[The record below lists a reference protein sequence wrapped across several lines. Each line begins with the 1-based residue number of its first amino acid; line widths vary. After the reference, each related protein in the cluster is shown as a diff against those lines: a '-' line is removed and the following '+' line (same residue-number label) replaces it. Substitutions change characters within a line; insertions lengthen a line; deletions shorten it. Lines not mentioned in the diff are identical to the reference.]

1 MMYASTRVLALT
13 ALLAVAAPLT
23 AQQTYARAEPRT
35 SAAVPSPGPAPAP
48 APATRP
54 GAVTQAKKDSMARKE
69 QLSYRREVFSY
80 DAGGRRDP
88 FVSLATTGVL
98 RPTIAD
104 LTLVGIAYAAHNN
117 AAGSQSIAIFRD
129 KTTKEQYRVRVG
141 QPLGRMR
148 VASIEPRRVVFS
160 IDEFGISRQESIAMG
175 DSTRTITPTRA
186 P

>member
-1 MMYASTRVLALT
+1 MHAPTRVLAVA
-13 ALLAVAAPLT
+13 ALLAVALPLA
-23 AQQTYARAEPRT
+23 AQQTYARAER
-35 SAAVPSPGPAPAP
+35 APAPAP
-48 APATRP
+48 APARG
-54 GAVTQAKKDSMARKE
+54 GAASQAKKDSLARKE

-80 DAGGRRDP
+80 AAGGRRDP

-104 LTLVGIAYAAHNN
+104 LSLVGIAYATQNN

-129 KTTKEQYRVRVG
+129 KQTKEQYRVRVG

>member
-1 MMYASTRVLALT
+1 MKHASIRVLMLG
-13 ALLAVAAPLT
+13 ALLVAAAPLVAQKPVARAEPGASAVAAPVSK
-23 AQQTYARAEPRT
+23 AKSDSIAR
-35 SAAVPSPGPAPAP
+35 
-48 APATRP
+48 
-54 GAVTQAKKDSMARKE
+54 QE
-69 QLSYRREVFSY
+69 QLAYRREVFAY
-80 DAGGRRDP
+80 DAAGRRDP
-88 FVSLATTGVL
+88 FVSLAATGVL

-104 LTLVGIAYAAHNN
+104 LSLVGIAYAARNG
-117 AAGSQSIAIFRD
+117 GSGAQSIAIFRD
-129 KTTKEQYRVRVG
+129 RTTKEQYRVRVG